1 MKGGTYMVNNK
12 ANAFTIVE
20 LLIVI
25 VVIGILAAI
34 TIVGYSMVIGQA
46 NDKGVQSDISEMAD
60 IIKTKNLDTQTV
72 PAGGITSAGVGTST
86 TLTGISFRPVPK
98 VYDLTVAN
106 LYYCEGY
113 INGTDEFGIV
123 ARAAKSKNAF
133 SYMSTRGISSFAA
146 NVWTTAVNGN
156 AVCTALGFTAPYT
169 WSYGFNPTGSVWSS
183 WATP

>member
-1 MKGGTYMVNNK
+1 MKGGTYSNK
-12 ANAFTIVE
+12 NGAFTIVE

-34 TIVGYSMVIGQA
+34 TIVGYSVVIGQA
-46 NDKGVQSDISEMAD
+46 NDKGVQSDLSEVSDM
-60 IIKTKNLDTQTV
+60 IKLKNLDTQTV
-72 PAGGITSAGVGTST
+72 PAGGITNAGVGTST
-86 TLTGISFRPVPK
+86 TLTGISFHPVAK

-113 INGTDEFGIV
+113 INGTDEYALV

-133 SYMSTRGISSFAA
+133 SFISTKGISSFSA
-146 NVWTTAVNGN
+146 NVWTTAANGN
-156 AVCTALGFTAPYT
+156 AVCTALGFSAPFT
-169 WSYGFNPTGSVWSS
+169 WSYGFNPTSSAWSS